1 MVETANNIWADG
13 PSEDPYEPDKR
24 QIREWG
30 TWVEGS
36 ITAFLASGGKV
47 YATRAALYADL
58 SQTANTMAWV
68 ISDPT
73 AAYNGIYRKNG
84 AANSGSWTRLG
95 DLPYSFIVATDVG
108 AGTPNAIQATTS
120 IPVSQSALIILNVFE
135 SNAGTPVTVSFNGGS
150 PLTVKTNSGN
160 DVLAGGLIA
169 GMQLLGVISGST
181 FRLVSDQVSS
191 AIIAA
196 AEDAADRAEAAAAE
210 AADWADLAKNNFV
223 QNSFTGDGTTT
234 DFPLSVDPGSA
245 NNMFVNVGG
254 VSQPISA
261 YTLEHVGSDAYLRI
275 SGEPVPDDVEIDVR
289 FGNKVTVGT
298 PSDGSITTAK
308 LGADSVT
315 AAKMSAADA
324 VAIRAKIGAAA
335 SGTAI
340 TNTQMPTGSVVDS
353 ASATPYVA
361 NASLTAVIP
370 RDDVAPPQ
378 ISEGTEI
385 LSVSITPKSATNKLR
400 CRFKGQVSRSA
411 AGTVVAAIF
420 ATGTTISGTAADA
433 RRAVGVTVVS
443 ADQAFMADMEV
454 EFVPG
459 ITTAVTVSVRVGPD
473 AVAGFARLNGSSVGR
488 LFGGSSAATLVVE
501 EIKA

>member
-13 PSEDPYEPDKR
+13 PSADPYEPDKR

-47 YATRAALYADL
+47 YATRAALYGDL

-68 ISDPT
+68 LSDPT

-120 IPVSQSALIILNVFE
+120 IPVSQSALIILGVFE
-135 SNAGTPVTVSFNGGS
+135 ANDGSPVTVSFNGGS

-160 DVLAGGLIA
+160 NVVVGGLIA
-169 GMQLLGVISGST
+169 GMQLLGVVSGAT

-191 AIIAA
+191 AIIAT
-196 AEDAADRAEAAAAE
+196 AEDAATRAETAADE
-210 AADWADLAKNNFV
+210 AADWANLAKNNYV
-223 QNSFTGDGTTT
+223 QNSFTGDGTIT
-234 DFPLSVDPGSA
+234 DFQLSVDPGSA

-261 YTLEHVGSDAYLRI
+261 YTLEHSGGNAYLRI
-275 SGEPVPDDVEIDVR
+275 PSPPVPAGIEIDVR
-289 FGNKVTVGT
+289 FGNKITVGA

-308 LGADSVT
+308 LGGDAVT

-324 VAIRAKIGAAA
+324 ANIRTKIAAA
-335 SGTAI
+335 GSGDAL
-340 TNTQMPTGSVVDS
+340 TNAQMPTGAVVQSVLVS
-353 ASATPYVA
+353 SIANTALSAT
-361 NASLTAVIP
+361 IP
-370 RDDVAPPQ
+370 RDNTAPQ
-378 ISEGTEI
+378 ISEGTQI
-385 LSVSITPKSATNKLR
+385 LIGSITPRSTSNKIRVRFSGWFEASAVLHVIAAI
-400 CRFKGQVSRSA
+400 CVSSQTDAIGATMVTSA
-411 AGTVVAAIF
+411 ATAGYGTPM
-420 ATGTTISGTAADA
+420 
-433 RRAVGVTVVS
+433 
-443 ADQAFMADMEV
+443 AFEA
-454 EFVPG
+454 EFTPG
-459 ITTAVTVSVRVGPD
+459 STSSLDVSVRAGPAD
-473 AVAGFARLNGSSVGR
+473 STPGNVRF
-488 LFGGSSAATLVVE
+488 SSASGAHFLGAAGKITMVIE
-501 EIKA
+501 EVKA

>member
-1 MVETANNIWADG
+1 MPMQAVQIWADG
-13 PSEDPYEPDKR
+13 PSSNPLEPDKQ

-36 ITAFLASGGKV
+36 INAFLASGGKV
-47 YATRAALYADL
+47 YATQAALYADL

-120 IPVSQSALIILNVFE
+120 IPVSQSALIILGVFE
-135 SNAGTPVTVSFNGGS
+135 TNSGTPVTVSFNGGS

-160 DVLAGGLIA
+160 DVVTGGLIA
-169 GMQLLGVISGST
+169 GMQLLGVIAGST
-181 FRLVSDQVSS
+181 FRMVSDQVSS
-191 AIIAA
+191 AIVAA

-210 AADWADLAKNNFV
+210 AADWADLAKNNYV

-234 DFPLSVDPGSA
+234 DFLLSIDPGSA

-261 YTLEHVGSDAYLRI
+261 YTLEHSGGNAYLRI
-275 SGEPVPDDVEIDVR
+275 PSPPVPTGVEVDVR
-289 FGNKVTVGT
+289 FGNKITVGA

-308 LGADSVT
+308 LGGDAVT

-324 VAIRAKIGAAA
+324 ANIRTKIGAAA
-335 SGTAI
+335 SGAAI
-340 TNTQMPTGSVVDS
+340 TNAQMPTGAVVDS
-353 ASATPYVA
+353 VSASYAA
-361 NASLTAVIP
+361 NATLTAVIP
-370 RDDVAPPQ
+370 RDDTAPQ
-378 ISEGTEI
+378 ITEGTEI
-385 LSVSITPKSATNKLR
+385 LTLTITPKSVTNKLR
-400 CRFKGQVSRSA
+400 CRFRGQVSRSA
-411 AGTVVAAIF
+411 AGTVIAAIF
-420 ATGTTISGTAADA
+420 ATGTSINGTAADA
-433 RRAVGVTVVS
+433 RNAVGVTVVS
-443 ADQAFMADMEV
+443 ADQAFMSSVEV
-454 EFVPG
+454 DFVPG
-459 ITTAVTVSVRVGPD
+459 ITTAVTISVRVGPD
-473 AVAGFARLNGSSVGR
+473 AVAGTARLNGSTAGR
-488 LFGGSSAATLVVE
+488 LLGGVSAATLVVE

>member
-13 PSEDPYEPDKR
+13 PSADPYEPDKR

-58 SQTANTMAWV
+58 SQTANSMAWV

-135 SNAGTPVTVSFNGGS
+135 ANAGSPVTVSFNGGS

-160 DVLAGGLIA
+160 DVVAGGLIA

-196 AEDAADRAEAAAAE
+196 AEAAATRAETAADE

-234 DFPLSVDPGSA
+234 DFLLSVDPGSA
-245 NNMFVNVGG
+245 NNMFVDVGG
-254 VSQPISA
+254 VWQPISA
-261 YTLEHVGSDAYLRI
+261 YTLQHISGDPYLRI

-289 FGNKVTVGT
+289 FGNKITVGT
-298 PSDGSITTAK
+298 PADGSITTAK

-324 VAIRAKIGAAA
+324 ANIRTKIGAAA
-335 SGTAI
+335 SGTPI
-340 TNTQMPTGSVVDS
+340 TNALMPTGSIVDS
-353 ASATPYVA
+353 VAATPYAA
-361 NASLTAVIP
+361 NATLSAVIP
-370 RDDVAPPQ
+370 RDDTAPQ

-385 LSVSITPKSATNKLR
+385 LTVIITPKSTTNKLR
-400 CRFKGQVSRSA
+400 CRFKGQFSRSA
-411 AGTVVAAIF
+411 AGTVIAAIF
-420 ATGTTISGTAADA
+420 ATGTSIGGTAADA
-433 RRAVGVTVVS
+433 RRAVGVTVPS
-443 ADQAFMADMEV
+443 TDQCFMADMEV

-459 ITTAVTVSVRVGPD
+459 ITTAVTLSVRVGPD
-473 AVAGFARLNGSSVGR
+473 AVAGYARLNGTSLGR
-488 LFGGSSAATLVVE
+488 LLGGSSAATLVVE

>member
-13 PSEDPYEPDKR
+13 PSAAPYEPDKR

-58 SQTANTMAWV
+58 SQTANSMAWV

-135 SNAGTPVTVSFNGGS
+135 ANTGSPVTVSFNGGS

-160 DVLAGGLIA
+160 DVVAGGLIA
-169 GMQLLGVISGST
+169 GMQLLGVVSGST

-196 AEDAADRAEAAAAE
+196 AEDAATRAETAADE
-210 AADWADLAKNNFV
+210 AADWSNLAKNNYV
-223 QNSFTGDGTTT
+223 QNPFMGDGTTT
-234 DFPLSVDPGSA
+234 DFLLSVDPGSA
-245 NNMFVNVGG
+245 NNMFVFVGG
-254 VSQPISA
+254 VEQDISD
-261 YTLEHVGSDAYLRI
+261 YTLQHSGGNAYLQI
-275 SGEPVPDDVEIDVR
+275 LSPPVPAGVKVDVR
-289 FGNKVTVGT
+289 FGNKITVGT

-308 LGADSVT
+308 LGGDAVT
-315 AAKMSAADA
+315 AAKLSAADA
-324 VAIRAKIGAAA
+324 ANIRTKIGVP
-335 SGTAI
+335 GVGDAI
-340 TNTQMPTGSVVDS
+340 TNAQMPAGSVVDS
-353 ASATPYVA
+353 AVASYSA
-361 NASLTAVIP
+361 NANLSTQIP
-370 RDDVAPPQ
+370 RDDTIPQ
-378 ISEGTEI
+378 VSEGTQI
-385 LSVSITPKSATNKLR
+385 LSLTITPKSSTNKLR
-400 CRFKGQVSRSA
+400 CRFRGQVSKSSA
-411 AGTVVAAIF
+411 GNVTSAIF
-420 ATGTTISGTAADA
+420 ASGTGISGTPADA
-433 RRAVGVTVVS
+433 RAADFVTIDT
-443 ADQAFMADMEV
+443 ADYGRQTGAEF
-454 EFVPG
+454 EFVPA
-459 ITTAVTVSVRVGPD
+459 TTNTVTISVRVGPD
-473 AVAGFARLNGSSVGR
+473 STGGNVRLNGTTVTR
-488 LFGGSSAATLVVE
+488 IFGGVGAATLVVE

>member
-1 MVETANNIWADG
+1 MVETASNIWADG
-13 PSEDPYEPDKR
+13 PSADPYEPDKR
-24 QIREWG
+24 LIREWG

-58 SQTANTMAWV
+58 SQSANTMAWV

-84 AANSGSWTRLG
+84 AANTGSWTRLG
-95 DLPYSFIVATDVG
+95 DLPYSFIVATDAG

-135 SNAGTPVTVSFNGGS
+135 GNVGSPVTVAFNAGS
-150 PLTVKTNSGN
+150 PLTIKTNTGS
-160 DVLAGGLIA
+160 DIVPGGLVA

-191 AIIAA
+191 AIVAA
-196 AEDAADRAEAAAAE
+196 AEDAADRAETAAAE
-210 AADWADLAKNNFV
+210 AADWATLAKNNFV

-234 DFPLSVDPGSA
+234 DFLLSVDPGSA

-275 SGEPVPDDVEIDVR
+275 SGEPVPDDIEIDVR
-289 FGNKVTVGT
+289 FGNKITVGA
-298 PSDGSITTAK
+298 PADGSVTTAK
-308 LGADSVT
+308 LGGDSVT

-340 TNTQMPTGSVVDS
+340 TNAQMPTGSVVDS
-353 ASATPYVA
+353 VTATPYTA

-385 LSVSITPKSATNKLR
+385 LSVSITPKSTTNKLR

-411 AGTVVAAIF
+411 AGTVVAALF
-420 ATGTTISGTAADA
+420 ATGTGISGTPADA

-454 EFVPG
+454 EFVPA
-459 ITTAVTVSVRVGPD
+459 ITTSVTISVRAGPD

-488 LFGGSSAATLVVE
+488 LFGGVSAATLVVE

>member
-13 PSEDPYEPDKR
+13 PSAGPYEPDKR

-58 SQTANTMAWV
+58 SQTANSMAWV

-135 SNAGTPVTVSFNGGS
+135 ANTGSPVTVSFNGGS

-160 DVLAGGLIA
+160 DVVAGGLIA

-196 AEDAADRAEAAAAE
+196 AEAAATRAETAADE

-234 DFPLSVDPGSA
+234 DFLLSVDPGSA
-245 NNMFVNVGG
+245 NNMFVDVGG
-254 VSQPISA
+254 VWQPISA
-261 YTLEHVGSDAYLRI
+261 YTLQHISGDPYLRI

-289 FGNKVTVGT
+289 FGNKITVGT

-315 AAKMSAADA
+315 AAKLSAADA

-340 TNTQMPTGSVVDS
+340 TNAQMPTGSIVDS
-353 ASATPYVA
+353 VSVSYAA

-370 RDDVAPPQ
+370 RDDTKPQ

-385 LSVSITPKSATNKLR
+385 LTVTITPKSSTNKLR
-400 CRFKGQVSRSA
+400 CRFSGQFSRSA
-411 AGTVVAAIF
+411 AGTVIAAVF
-420 ATGTTISGTAADA
+420 ATGTSISGTPADA
-433 RRAVGVTVVS
+433 RDAVGVTVPS
-443 ADQAFMADMEV
+443 TDQCFMAGVEV
-454 EFVPG
+454 DFVPG
-459 ITTAVTVSVRVGPD
+459 ITTAVTISVRAGPD
-473 AVAGFARLNGSSVGR
+473 AVAGYARLNGTSLGR
-488 LFGGSSAATLVVE
+488 LLGGGSVATLVVE

>member
-13 PSEDPYEPDKR
+13 PSADPYEPDKR

-120 IPVSQSALIILNVFE
+120 IPVSQSALIILGVSEANTG
-135 SNAGTPVTVSFNGGS
+135 SPVTVSFNGGS
-150 PLTVKTNSGN
+150 PLAVKTNSGN
-160 DVLAGGLIA
+160 DVLASGLVA

-191 AIIAA
+191 AIVAA

-234 DFPLSVDPGSA
+234 DFLLSVDPGSA

-298 PSDGSITTAK
+298 PTDGSITTAK

-315 AAKMSAADA
+315 AAKMSATDA

-340 TNTQMPTGSVVDS
+340 TNAQMPTGSIVDS
-353 ASATPYVA
+353 APPATYAA

-370 RDDVAPPQ
+370 RDDTAPQ

-385 LSVSITPKSATNKLR
+385 LTVSITPKSSTNKLR
-400 CRFKGQVSRSA
+400 CRFKGQISRSA
-411 AGTVVAAIF
+411 AGTVIAAIF
-420 ATGTTISGTAADA
+420 ATGTSISGTAADA
-433 RRAVGVTVVS
+433 RRAVGVSVPS

-473 AVAGFARLNGSSVGR
+473 AVAGFARLNGSSAGR
-488 LFGGSSAATLVVE
+488 LLGGTSAATLVVE